1 MVARLVLVEGDVVAL
16 GGGWCVSAGR
26 EELEVLDEA
35 GLGRAHEG
43 GEATTRVL
51 RGAIVEDALLERE
64 GGAHEDG
71 LRRGG
76 RAPRDEGL
84 VVLGDVED
92 VRLEA
97 ALVDVGRGRERAHP
111 VPVAEP
117 VGGLLRLGVPGLGG
131 VYLRW
136 NVGVLGKTRYS
147 GNMSLT
153 QAGALTF
160 MKNQLNN
167 AAGVSFSEERQDYFS
182 VFSREADCGLG
193 VTVGI
198 RTIRVIIEQR
208 DVMPLVHGRMNIPR
222 PYLKLRV
229 AGRSIRVQK
238 MCNRYGDF
246 MVRYTQPLTED
257 GATMCV
263 RLILAVFEEAARN

>member
-16 GGGWCVSAGR
+16 GGGVPAGR

-92 VRLEA
+92 VGLEA

-117 VGGLLRLGVPGLGG
+117 VGGLLRLGVPAFFGLGG
-131 VYLRW
+131 VYLKVS
-136 NVGVLGKTRYS
+136 VG
-147 GNMSLT
+147 
-153 QAGALTF
+153 
-160 MKNQLNN
+160 
-167 AAGVSFSEERQDYFS
+167 
-182 VFSREADCGLG
+182 CW
-193 VTVGI
+193 I
-198 RTIRVIIEQR
+198 RLDILVIC
-208 DVMPLVHGRMNIPR
+208 PLLR
-222 PYLKLRV
+222 P
-229 AGRSIRVQK
+229 
-238 MCNRYGDF
+238 
-246 MVRYTQPLTED
+246 PP
-257 GATMCV
+257 
-263 RLILAVFEEAARN
+263 

>member
-16 GGGWCVSAGR
+16 GGGVSAGR

-43 GEATTRVL
+43 GEATSVL

-92 VRLEA
+92 VGLEA

-131 VYLRW
+131 VYLKVSVW
-136 NVGVLGKTRYS
+136 VLGKTRYS

-153 QAGALTF
+153 QTAALTL
-160 MKNQLNN
+160 MKNQLRN
-167 AAGVSFSEERQDYFS
+167 AVDNVSFDDEHRNSFTVIDTNTNCSAGVKSGINTITLLLDQDDVEPF
-182 VFSREADCGLG
+182 RR
-193 VTVGI
+193 VT
-198 RTIRVIIEQR
+198 
-208 DVMPLVHGRMNIPR
+208 GRMSIPSSHLTLVVGGVAMR
-222 PYLKLRV
+222 VDKTRNPAGAKL
-229 AGRSIRVQK
+229 
-238 MCNRYGDF
+238 
-246 MVRYTQPLTED
+246 VRYTQPLTEE
-257 GATMCV
+257 GVAECV
-263 RLILAVFEEAARN
+263 RFILAVFEEAARN